1 MSKDD
6 LITENMKLVY
16 YIVSKDYP
24 TFIRDED
31 IIQCGMLGLCKAAQN
46 WDESKAKFSTYAGKC
61 IRNEINQE
69 FIRRKPHSKNLSLE
83 TKIGEEGTLA
93 DVLVGEDDVGYVDYD
108 EFYTQLE
115 PIEAKVLDLD
125 TLGYDTDEIATQLG
139 ITVTKV
145 QKTLRI
151 IRLKWRRFY
160 GD

>member
-1 MSKDD
+1 MNKDD

-31 IIQCGMLGLCKAAQN
+31 IIQSGMLGLCKAAQS

-69 FIRRKPHSKNLSLE
+69 FIRRKPHSKNISLE
-83 TKIGEEGTLA
+83 IKIGEEGTLA

-108 EFYTQLE
+108 EFYSQLE
-115 PIEAKVLDLD
+115 PLEAKVFDLD
-125 TLGYDTDEIATQLG
+125 TLGYDTDEIANQLG

>member
-1 MSKDD
+1 MNKDD

-108 EFYTQLE
+108 DFYTQLE

-125 TLGYDTDEIATQLG
+125 TLGYNTDEIATQLG

>member
-1 MSKDD
+1 MNKDD

>member
-1 MSKDD
+1 MTKDD

-16 YIVSKDYP
+16 YIVSKEYP

-31 IIQCGMLGLCKAAQN
+31 IIQSGMLGLCKAAQT
-46 WDESKAKFSTYAGKC
+46 WDESKAKFTTYAGKC

-69 FIRRKPHSKNLSLE
+69 FIRRKPHSNNLSLE

-93 DVLVGEDDVGYVDYD
+93 DVLVGEDEIGYIGYD
-108 EFYTQLE
+108 EFYSQLE

-125 TLGYDTDEIATQLG
+125 GFGYDTDEIATQLG